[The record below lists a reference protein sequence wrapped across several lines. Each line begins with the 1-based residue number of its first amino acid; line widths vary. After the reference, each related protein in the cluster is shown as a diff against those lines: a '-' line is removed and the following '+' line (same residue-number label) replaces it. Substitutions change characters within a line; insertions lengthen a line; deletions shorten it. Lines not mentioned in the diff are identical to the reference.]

1 LGGVEGLRES
11 RCCLLEGAEVIIGCG
26 RALVE
31 LGDSERRLLLRHH
44 EGLLLLSILKLSK
57 CLLLLKTKLLL
68 LLRLCKTELLLRWLC
83 ELLLLRLE
91 KLRLESPLALLCK
104 LLGLLSRLRKHINQV
119 LHILVLLWHSRLAG
133 LETTEIIILH
143 DFALNFLEATE
154 IIGH

>member
-1 LGGVEGLRES
+1 VGGVEGLRES

-31 LGDSERRLLLRHH
+31 LGGSERRLLLRHH
-44 EGLLLLSILKLSK
+44 EGLLLLSILRLRK
-57 CLLLLKTKLLL
+57 CLLLLKPKQLL
-68 LLRLCKTELLLRWLC
+68 LLRLCKTKLLLRWLC